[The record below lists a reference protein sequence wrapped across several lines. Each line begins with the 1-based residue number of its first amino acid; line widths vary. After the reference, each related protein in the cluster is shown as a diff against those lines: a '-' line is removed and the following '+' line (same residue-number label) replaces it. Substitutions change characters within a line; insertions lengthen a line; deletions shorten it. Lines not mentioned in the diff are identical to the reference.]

1 MSELYLMVTITN
13 RNMLPKFLSFYQE
26 RNMAIS
32 LITLGKG
39 TANSEMLDYF
49 GLEDSEKAVIFGV
62 VTDSVWLTLK
72 KGLQSKLQIDIPG
85 TGIAF
90 TIPLSSIGGK
100 RELLFLTENQDYEK
114 GAESTLTGC
123 THDLLLVIA
132 NQGYSELVMEAA
144 RSAGAAGGTIIHA
157 KGTGMEQAE
166 KFLGVSLASE
176 KEMIFIITKTEEK
189 NQIMQA
195 VMRQAGMQ
203 SKAKSI
209 VISLPVTSTA
219 GLRLVEEE

>member
-1 MSELYLMVTITN
+1 MSELYFMVTITN
-13 RNMLPKFLSFYQE
+13 RNMLPRFLTFYKE
-26 RNMAIS
+26 RNMTIA

-62 VTDSVWLTLK
+62 ITDTVWNTLK

-100 RELLFLTENQDYEK
+100 RELLFLTENQGYEK
-114 GAESTLTGC
+114 GAESTLKGC
-123 THDLLLVIA
+123 AHDLLLVIA
-132 NQGYSELVMEAA
+132 NQGYSDLIMEAA

-176 KEMIFIITKTEEK
+176 KEMIFIITKSEEK

-195 VMRQAGMQ
+195 VMRQAGME
-203 SKAKSI
+203 SKAKAI
-209 VISLPVTSTA
+209 IISLPVTSTA

>member
-26 RNMAIS
+26 RNMEIS

-62 VTDSVWLTLK
+62 VTDSVWLALK

>member
-13 RNMLPKFLSFYQE
+13 RNMLAKFLTFYKE
-26 RNMAIS
+26 RNTAIS
-32 LITLGKG
+32 LITLGNG

-49 GLEDSEKAVIFGV
+49 GLEDSEKAVIFGI

-132 NQGYSELVMEAA
+132 NQGYSDLVMEAA

-176 KEMIFIITKTEEK
+176 KEMIFIITKSVEK
-189 NQIMQA
+189 NQIMRA
-195 VMRQAGMQ
+195 VMHQAGME
-203 SKAKSI
+203 SKAKAI
-209 VISLPVTSTA
+209 IISLPVTSTA

>member
-1 MSELYLMVTITN
+1 ME
-13 RNMLPKFLSFYQE
+13 
-26 RNMAIS
+26 IS

-100 RELLFLTENQDYEK
+100 RELLFLTENQAYEK

-189 NQIMQA
+189 NQIMKA

>member
-39 TANSEMLDYF
+39 TANSEILDYF